1 MTKSNIKLLLVILAV
16 AALGLTYMYVF
27 KPNMEDKD
35 NIKAQAD
42 GLEAKYN
49 DLQAKKAHEAEYKQ
63 QIADNEVEFGEI
75 IAKFP
80 ADLNQETE
88 VMFVKSLDK
97 DQGVYQMDIQN
108 ASFTQ
113 DSVFYTLGESG
124 YECIT
129 NTMPLSYKGSYEG
142 IKDLMVYLM
151 DQDNGFKYR
160 MSVDSVNIA
169 YNEADDTYTGSVN
182 LLQYAIKGEGRT
194 PEKPDVDVPKGV
206 ENPFHG
212 GNGAP
217 VNTASANDIDN
228 GSSIETS
235 HDIEVT
241 LMNAGN
247 DAGSG
252 IVVSGTSGSEISSSD
267 NAVVDVDVVV
277 GNDSVTYGIGGDTS
291 EVSLAQDSEVRIFVQ
306 SSARVDA
313 DDKNGITLNISNT
326 RGVPVYIY
334 VKGDDTASPR
344 FNMGSRDGTVRV
356 Y

>member
-1 MTKSNIKLLLVILAV
+1 MTKSNIKLLLVIFAV

-35 NIKAQAD
+35 SIKAQAD
-42 GLEAKYN
+42 QLEVKYN

-63 QIADNEVEFGEI
+63 QIADNEIEFGEI
-75 IAKFP
+75 VGKFP

-97 DQGVYQMDIQN
+97 DQGVYKMDIQN
-108 ASFTQ
+108 ASFSQ
-113 DSVFYTLGESG
+113 DQVFYTLGESG

-129 NTMPLSYKGSYEG
+129 NTIPLSYKGSYEG

-151 DQDNGFKYR
+151 DQENGFKYR

-169 YNEADDTYTGSVN
+169 YNESDETYSGSVN
-182 LLQYAIKGEGRT
+182 LLQYAIKGEDRV
-194 PEKPDVDVPKGV
+194 PEKPVVDVPKGV
-206 ENPFHG
+206 ENIFHG

-217 VNTASANDIDN
+217 VNTASINDIDN

-235 HDIEVT
+235 HDIQLM

-252 IVVSGTSGSEISSSD
+252 IVVSGTSGSEVTSSD
-267 NAVVDVDVVV
+267 NSVVNVDVVV
-277 GNDSVTYGIGGDTS
+277 GNDKVTYGIGDETS
-291 EVSLAQDSEVRIFVQ
+291 EVTLADDGEVRIFVQ

-313 DDKNGITLNISNT
+313 DDKNGVTLNISNT